1 MSESAKQWLK
11 RVVTAAVAIC
21 ISGVFIS
28 NLPQPLGSWMAATII
43 GVLCSIIGFLATDR
57 IQSQRSA
64 LAPDQSG
71 QGNAE
76 EWSARQWKE
85 WASQQ
90 ADLLRVESE
99 AVAGRE
105 RRLAEK
111 LARHHE
117 VLEFPV
123 ASDFQQLEDHSGTLG
138 EADRKVQ
145 ELLEAEAAAVYEK
158 IRSNAYR
165 INGKIDASAIRSDVL
180 DLVEQVA
187 RIYQPNSKNPL
198 LETSFNQLARAFS
211 RICLHCLVLLEQLP
225 LDVRNYT
232 LNELFTYFQRAA
244 KAYGTYQQ
252 VAPWMQRLGR
262 TAYAGRFA
270 AGANPVTLGAWW
282 LASEVAQRGAK
293 HVVANVVDRQ
303 AIAVLH
309 DLVSV
314 VGTEVANIYGPGYR
328 QRDAAWVYGSELSE
342 LLSRFPVSRDSLK
355 QALTEM
361 TQLPLKCEY
370 DRIYLYR
377 CLATTKPSGFL
388 LTDSSTLTREQREA
402 IAVGLERFI
411 SEVLYGVDQ
420 QALQTWASETEARLD
435 LKLRIGSS
443 QDATHQ
449 AVDQQV
455 TDCILSIWGFCTS
468 VLAIEKDDL
477 LQPLER
483 LQLLKMLPLLQRQQL
498 LTDLTA
504 GKIVEYSIPDLDPAS
519 TLLPIYLQDLYASA
533 VGTRHCHQHHS
544 DLLLE
549 TAMHFRLSRDDAMQ
563 LMVSTCRNEL
573 SIHPESA
580 TVAKSLTDQQSTAAA
595 FCALEHEELKDA
607 FCSVT
612 TISVTAISASA
623 ADASSKSLDDACLL
637 LFENTKTHSFRIALV
652 TTAFQHHGVWN
663 SVTDWAVQA
672 IEGYVY
678 DDCQF
683 TRIKSDQP
691 LIEDTDPGQWD
702 HVTAVAL
709 GGSLLNRSYEKR
721 FALLLANGDGA
732 SEPSP

>member
-1 MSESAKQWLK
+1 MSESVRQWLK
-11 RVVTAAVAIC
+11 PIAIAAATTC
-21 ISGVFIS
+21 ISGVLIS
-28 NLPQPLGSWMAATII
+28 KLPQPLGGWLAAATI
-43 GVLCSIIGFLATDR
+43 GALCALTGFLISR
-57 IQSQRSA
+57 RSRPPIPSMA
-64 LAPDQSG
+64 LDASG
-71 QGNAE
+71 QGTAE
-76 EWSARQWKE
+76 AWSAKEWKE
-85 WASQQ
+85 WANQQ
-90 ADLLRVESE
+90 ADLLQVQSE
-99 AVAGRE
+99 AVASRE

-123 ASDFQQLEDHSGTLG
+123 INDFQQLEDHSAKLG

-145 ELLEAEAAAVYEK
+145 ELLEAEAASVYEK

-165 INGKIDASAIRSDVL
+165 IDGKVDAASIRSDVL
-180 DLVEQVA
+180 NLVERVA
-187 RIYQPNSKNPL
+187 RIYQPHSKQPL

-293 HVVANVVDRQ
+293 HVVSNVVDRQ

-328 QRDAAWVYGSELSE
+328 QRDAAWVYGSELTE
-342 LLSRFPVSRDSLK
+342 LLSQFPVSRESLR
-355 QALTEM
+355 QALKEI

-377 CLATTKPSGFL
+377 CLATAKPAGFL
-388 LTDSSTLTREQREA
+388 LTDSSSLTREQREA
-402 IAVGLERFI
+402 IAVGLERFTN
-411 SEVLYGVDQ
+411 EVLHGVDL
-420 QALQTWASETEARLD
+420 QALQVWASATETRLD
-435 LKLRIGSS
+435 LKLRIGTD

-449 AVDQQV
+449 AADQQI
-455 TDCILSIWGFCTS
+455 TDCLFSLWGFCTS
-468 VLAIEKDDL
+468 VLAVDQNDL
-477 LQPLER
+477 IQQLER
-483 LQLLKMLPLLQRQQL
+483 LQLLKMLPLQQRQQL
-498 LTDLTA
+498 LADLA
-504 GKIVEYSIPDLDPAS
+504 VGKVVEFSIPDLDPAS

-533 VGTRHCHQHHS
+533 VATRRCQQHHF

-549 TAMHFRLSRDDAMQ
+549 TGMHFRLSRDDAMQ
-563 LMVSTCRNEL
+563 IMVTACRNEL
-573 SIHPESA
+573 SSNTESSA
-580 TVAKSLTDQQSTAAA
+580 IAKSLTDEQAMTAVFAA
-595 FCALEHEELKDA
+595 MVNEVLLDA
-607 FCSVT
+607 YCSVT
-612 TISVTAISASA
+612 AMTENQTADNEASFDNTA
-623 ADASSKSLDDACLL
+623 LL
-637 LFENTKTHSFRIALV
+637 VFENTATQIKRIALV
-652 TTAFQHHGVWN
+652 TTAFQQHGVWDF
-663 SVTDWAVQA
+663 VTDWSIQP

-683 TRIKSDQP
+683 TRLKSR
-691 LIEDTDPGQWD
+691 LSAEDEITPGNWD
-702 HVTAVAL
+702 HATVVAL
-709 GGSLLNRSYEKR
+709 GGSLLNRSYDKR
-721 FALLLANGDGA
+721 FAMLIPADKITT
-732 SEPSP
+732 

>member
-11 RVVTAAVAIC
+11 RLATAAVAIC
-21 ISGVFIS
+21 VSGVLIS
-28 NLPQPLGSWMAATII
+28 KLPQPLGSWIAATII
-43 GVLCSIIGFLATDR
+43 GALCSVIGFLAT
-57 IQSQRSA
+57 QRRS
-64 LAPDQSG
+64 LVPDQAA
-71 QGNAE
+71 QGDAE
-76 EWSARQWKE
+76 EWSAKQWKE

-90 ADLLRVESE
+90 ADLLKAESE

-123 ASDFQQLEDHSGTLG
+123 ANDFQQLEDHSGTLG

-165 INGKIDASAIRSDVL
+165 INGKIDATAIRSDVL
-180 DLVEQVA
+180 DLVEKVA
-187 RIYQPNSKNPL
+187 RIYQPNSQNPL

-262 TAYAGRFA
+262 AAYAGRFA

-282 LASEVAQRGAK
+282 LASEVTQRGAK
-293 HVVANVVDRQ
+293 HIVANVVDRQ

-314 VGTEVANIYGPGYR
+314 LGTEVANIYGPGYR

-377 CLATTKPSGFL
+377 CLATGKPSGFL
-388 LTDSSTLTREQREA
+388 LTDPSSLTREQRET
-402 IAVGLERFI
+402 IAVGLERFV
-411 SEVLYGVDQ
+411 SEVLHGVDQ
-420 QALQTWASETEARLD
+420 QALQVWASETEARLD
-435 LKLRIGSS
+435 LKLRIGTTH
-443 QDATHQ
+443 DATHQ
-449 AVDQQV
+449 AADQQV

-477 LQPLER
+477 IQPLER
-483 LQLLKMLPLLQRQQL
+483 LQLLKMLPLKQRQQL
-498 LTDLTA
+498 LTDLTV
-504 GKIVEYSIPDLDPAS
+504 GKVVDYSIPDLDPAS
-519 TLLPIYLQDLYASA
+519 TLLPTYLQDLYTCA
-533 VGTRHCHQHHS
+533 VGTRHCHQHHF

-549 TAMHFRLSRDDAMQ
+549 TAMHFRLTRDDAME
-563 LMVSTCRNEL
+563 LMVTTCRSDL
-573 SIHPESA
+573 SIHSESA
-580 TVAKSLTDQQSTAAA
+580 TVTKSLTDQQATAAV
-595 FCALEHEELKDA
+595 FCIQNHEELKDA

-612 TISVTAISASA
+612 AIPASKT
-623 ADASSKSLDDACLL
+623 DASLELLDNACLL
-637 LFENTKTHSFRIALV
+637 LFENTTTHSFRIALV

-663 SVTDWAVQA
+663 SVTDWDVQP

-683 TRIKSDQP
+683 TRIKSSE
-691 LIEDTDPGQWD
+691 LTDEETEPGQWD
-702 HVTAVAL
+702 HVTVVAL

-721 FALLLANGDGA
+721 FAQLLPNSDRT
-732 SEPSP
+732 SEA